1 MAQHASQSHD
11 NGLAEIYTDY
21 RQLIWKG
28 IAPIRP
34 AWIFAFTIASLV
46 MSIRTQ
52 GLAALLWC
60 YPAAILFHFVLPR
73 RTANALNVALLLLMG
88 PLAYR
93 YIEPEITIAFAASLA
108 AVLLFNNLV
117 SSIVD
122 SVQRSL
128 HELTIADALTGAY
141 NRRHFDA
148 RVREMMAVHDRTGR
162 APALIIFDVDH
173 FKSINDRMGHH
184 AGDAVLIELVARLK
198 ERLRAHDLVFRTGG
212 EEFAVLL
219 PDSSQ
224 RAAMEV
230 AEVLRA
236 RIESPSLLPDRRVT
250 VSAGVA
256 VRCRYES
263 AANWT
268 RRCDRALYAAKQA
281 GRNAVEAAVACAIP
295 SPFEQ
300 ERQEIQM
307 TADQPGK
314 HRSKRVRRLLRAG
327 GVMLL
332 AVAASAC
339 DQDSDTIVSPTTPS
353 TTTTTTTTPA
363 TSSGMQAMYAQ
374 FGNGV
379 TVAFEGGAAVITTV
393 STPDHNSPYWGV
405 GNARYE
411 APHAGMAP
419 NPHRIVAQRV
429 TFRIPTSPAT
439 AAPSDTPLGPIGV
452 SVNGVVFFN
461 QYAAM
466 RQPLTFEIVSFD
478 RFNGHPSP
486 SNQYHYHFEPLS
498 LTEPSRSR
506 LIGVL
511 LDGFPVYGPVDSDGR
526 TPADLDA
533 CNGHT
538 AATPEFTAGIYH
550 YHTTTAVPYISGCF
564 RGAPGTVQ

>member
-1 MAQHASQSHD
+1 MAQHASQSHGD
-11 NGLAEIYTDY
+11 FEADY

-28 IAPIRP
+28 IAPVRP
-34 AWIFAFTIASLV
+34 AWIFVFTIASLV

-73 RTANALNVALLLLMG
+73 STANALNVALLLLMG
-88 PLAYR
+88 PLAYH
-93 YIEPEITIAFAASLA
+93 YVEPAITIPFASSLV

-128 HELTIADALTGAY
+128 HALTIVDALTGAY

-148 RVREMMAVHDRTGR
+148 RIREMMATHDRTGR
-162 APALIIFDVDH
+162 AAALVILDVDH
-173 FKSINDRMGHH
+173 FKSINDRCGHH
-184 AGDAVLIELVARLK
+184 AGDAVLIGVVARLK
-198 ERLRAHDLVFRTGG
+198 ERLRTHDLVFRTGG

-219 PDSSQ
+219 PDSSPC
-224 RAAMEV
+224 AAMEV
-230 AEVLRA
+230 AEALRA
-236 RIESPSLLPDRRVT
+236 RIESSPLLPERRVT

-256 VRCRYES
+256 VRCRHES

-281 GRNAVEAAVACAIP
+281 GRNGVHAAVACGIP
-295 SPFEQ
+295 SPLEQ
-300 ERQEIQM
+300 EITM
-307 TADQPGK
+307 TTNTPDT
-314 HRSKRVRRLLRAG
+314 HRSNRSKRVRRLLRAG
-327 GVMLL
+327 GVILL

-339 DQDSDTIVSPTTPS
+339 DQDSDTSISPTTP
-353 TTTTTTTTPA
+353 TTTTTTSTTPPA
-363 TSSGMQAMYAQ
+363 TSSTTQAMYAQ

-379 TVAFEGGAAVITTV
+379 TVVFEGGTVVINTTN
-393 STPDHNSPYWGV
+393 TPDHNSPYWGA
-405 GNARYE
+405 GHARYE

-419 NPHRIVAQRV
+419 NPHRIVAQRL

-439 AAPSDTPLGPIGV
+439 AAAPSDTPLGPIGV

-498 LTEPSRSR
+498 LTESNRGR

-511 LDGFPVYGPVDSDGR
+511 LDGFPVYGPTDSDGR

-538 AATPEFTAGIYH
+538 AATPEFTTGIYH

-564 RGAPGTVQ
+564 RGTPGTVQ